1 MRNLKVIKPGSL
13 AIANFFRCYRVFWN
27 YAWTIADNVR
37 FKELR
42 TIPDWEF
49 AGWITFRRCRRSSGA
64 ILLTA
69 HMGSYDLGA
78 HLFSETS
85 TRRIV
90 MVRAPE
96 EDPQTREFEE
106 HHGAEGLRIEFNT
119 RATELA
125 LDLLETVRE
134 GAIVAIQGDR
144 VTGSIS
150 TLPATFFGKA
160 GERSGRTV
168 CAGDGGAR
176 ADLSRLRRAHRTAA
190 LPAGDLAADR
200 DHAQPQPRRRFR
212 ARRRAVDDG
221 ARERRSRLLVSVV
234 HVRAVLAGGRRRERR
249 RRPSGSALAAVA
261 ASFRAGAA
269 DRVCEAAAAR
279 SNVANNAEHLILS
292 IDRDQTAAEMYGV
305 AIWVFV
311 TTVCY
316 FAAMLPLIWP
326 SAIVVAIPLASIVLH
341 LPIVVIGPIV
351 RMHYRR

>member
-1 MRNLKVIKPGSL
+1 VTRSAWWRRFLVRGVFWRQLLRFAILHTPPWIEPIVMAFWSMFFLLWGPGRRGVMRNLKVIKPGSS

-49 AGWITFRRCRRSSGA
+49 AGWNHFQAMQAANGA

-96 EDPQTREFEE
+96 EDVETREFEE

-125 LDLLETVRE
+125 FELLDTVRE

-144 VTGSIS
+144 VMGSIS
-150 TLPATFFGKA
+150 TLPATFFG
-160 GERSGRTV
+160 
-168 CAGDGGAR
+168 R
-176 ADLSRLRRAHRTAA
+176 ATSV
-190 LPAGDLAADR
+190 PAGPFALAMA
-200 DHAQPQPRRRFR
+200 
-212 ARRRAVDDG
+212 ARVAIYPVF
-221 ARERRSRLLVSVV
+221 VV
-234 HVRAVLAGGRRRERR
+234 RVGRRRYRLVTS
-249 RRPSGSALAAVA
+249 RPIEITRSRNRDDDFARAVA
-261 ASFRAGAA
+261 QWTT
-269 DRVCEAAAAR
+269 ELE
-279 SNVANNAEHLILS
+279 NVVRGCWYQWFTFEPYWPE
-292 IDRDQTAAEMYGV
+292 TAA
-305 AIWVFV
+305 
-311 TTVCY
+311 
-316 FAAMLPLIWP
+316 
-326 SAIVVAIPLASIVLH
+326 
-341 LPIVVIGPIV
+341 
-351 RMHYRR
+351 

>member
-1 MRNLKVIKPGSL
+1 MTQSAWWRRFLVRGVFWRQLLRFAILNVPPWIEPIVMAFWSAFFLLWGPGRRGVMRNLKVIKPGSE

-49 AGWITFRRCRRSSGA
+49 IGWNHFQAMQASNGA

-96 EDPQTREFEE
+96 EDPQTQEFEE

-144 VTGSIS
+144 VVGSIS
-150 TLPATFFGKA
+150 TLPATFFGRPA
-160 GERSGRTV
+160 SV
-168 CAGDGGAR
+168 
-176 ADLSRLRRAHRTAA
+176 
-190 LPAGDLAADR
+190 PAGPFALALAAR
-200 DHAQPQPRRRFR
+200 VPIYPVF
-212 ARRRAVDDG
+212 
-221 ARERRSRLLVSVV
+221 VV
-234 HVRAVLAGGRRRERR
+234 RVGRRRYRLVTS
-249 RRPSGSALAAVA
+249 RPIEITRSRNRDDDFARAVA
-261 ASFRAGAA
+261 QWMTELEEVVRGCWYQWFTFEPYWPEASA
-269 DRVCEAAAAR
+269 
-279 SNVANNAEHLILS
+279 
-292 IDRDQTAAEMYGV
+292 
-305 AIWVFV
+305 
-311 TTVCY
+311 
-316 FAAMLPLIWP
+316 
-326 SAIVVAIPLASIVLH
+326 
-341 LPIVVIGPIV
+341 
-351 RMHYRR
+351 

>member
-1 MRNLKVIKPGSL
+1 VTRSAWWRRFSVRGVVWRQLLRFAILHVPPWIEPIVMAFWSAFFLLWGPGRRGVMRNLKVIKPGSS

-49 AGWITFRRCRRSSGA
+49 TGWNHFQEMQAANGA

-96 EDPQTREFEE
+96 EDVETREFEE

-125 LDLLETVRE
+125 FDLLDTVRE

-144 VTGSIS
+144 VMGSIS
-150 TLPATFFGKA
+150 ALPATLFG
-160 GERSGRTV
+160 
-168 CAGDGGAR
+168 R
-176 ADLSRLRRAHRTAA
+176 ATSV
-190 LPAGDLAADR
+190 PAGPFALAMA
-200 DHAQPQPRRRFR
+200 
-212 ARRRAVDDG
+212 ARVAIYPVF
-221 ARERRSRLLVSVV
+221 VV
-234 HVRAVLAGGRRRERR
+234 RVGRRRYRLVTS
-249 RRPSGSALAAVA
+249 RPIEITRSRNRDDDFARAVA
-261 ASFRAGAA
+261 QWMT
-269 DRVCEAAAAR
+269 EL
-279 SNVANNAEHLILS
+279 EHVV
-292 IDRDQTAAEMYGV
+292 RGCWYQWFTFEPY
-305 AIWVFV
+305 
-311 TTVCY
+311 
-316 FAAMLPLIWP
+316 WP
-326 SAIVVAIPLASIVLH
+326 ETPA
-341 LPIVVIGPIV
+341 
-351 RMHYRR
+351 